1 MLAEKGVHAM
11 NTQSLINDLNEDL
24 AYELSAVI
32 QYMTYAAK
40 VSGPSRPELKAFFE
54 AEIADETLHA
64 QYLAGKIVALGGEP
78 TTTPKPV
85 PRADSA
91 HEMLEAILAAET
103 EAHDRYAKRSA
114 EAEELG
120 MKGLQVQLEDMAR
133 DESEHRDEVARIL
146 RRWQDS

>member
-1 MLAEKGVHAM
+1 MANQK
-11 NTQSLINDLNEDL
+11 LIDNLNEDL
-24 AYELSAVI
+24 AYEYSAML
-32 QYMTYAAK
+32 QYLTYAAT

-54 AEIADETLHA
+54 AEIPDETAHA

-85 PRADSA
+85 PKATSA
-91 HEMLEAILAAET
+91 KQMLEAILKAET
-103 EAHDRYAKRSA
+103 DAHNRYARRAS

-133 DESEHRDEVARIL
+133 DESEHRDETMRIL
-146 RRWQDS
+146 RRWEEG

>member
-1 MLAEKGVHAM
+1 M
-11 NTQSLINDLNEDL
+11 NTQSLLDGLNEDL
-24 AYELSAVI
+24 AHELSAMI

-54 AEIADETLHA
+54 AEVADETMHA

-85 PRADSA
+85 PHADSA
-91 HEMLEAILAAET
+91 LDMLKAILAAEA
-103 EAHDRYAKRSA
+103 EAHDRYARRSA
-114 EAEELG
+114 EAEALG

-133 DESEHRDEVARIL
+133 DESEHRDEVTRIL
-146 RRWQDS
+146 RRWEDS